1 MYFGTH
7 IVYNETQT
15 GRVLRLYQE
24 KKEWMLERKGELQI
38 RGPGRVSW
46 QNQCP
51 VNHGNITL
59 PRTTS
64 SPQLGNLL
72 EVLRPPPQTD
82 QARNWCSAQQQDLH
96 QFPLQGALMYAQ
108 VYKPLL

>member
-1 MYFGTH
+1 MDAW
-7 IVYNETQT
+7 EE
-15 GRVLRLYQE
+15 GRTSNKRAREGFMAEPMSCQS
-24 KKEWMLERKGELQI
+24 RK
-38 RGPGRVSW
+38 
-46 QNQCP
+46 
-51 VNHGNITL
+51 HYITL